1 MLVRVGPVSSGSVTL
16 WVAYART
23 VLGQATVR
31 PGEHAVPDELIE
43 GFEAYLDEWELA
55 AAGGSEVVWE
65 HDLDPEHVRYLAH
78 AFHRIAVGL
87 AAEAERRGYPI
98 SPPEGDEFYQ
108 ALVSALLDA
117 LERDSEPMREFAAD
131 LRTTWPGLKPD

>member
-43 GFEAYLDEWELA
+43 GFEAFLDEWDRA
-55 AAGGSEVVWE
+55 ADGGAEVVWE
-65 HDLDPEHVRYLAH
+65 HELDPEQVRYLAH

-87 AAEAERRGYPI
+87 AAEAERRGFPI
-98 SPPEGDEFYQ
+98 APPEGDEFYQ
-108 ALVSALLDA
+108 CLVLALLDA
-117 LERDSEPMREFAAD
+117 LERDSEPMREFAVE
-131 LRTTWPGLKPD
+131 LRTTWPGLKAD